1 MTNFSFLMEA
11 ARRDLSKYLELQ
23 CGSNASLALRDTSDF
38 LGEIE
43 ENLERWAELLAKGD
57 LSRDDFEWLV
67 IGKKALIKFPGL
79 AQAGL
84 SKDTQESLRTGIIN
98 TLLATTFK
106 TFLTQSQGNS

>member
-1 MTNFSFLMEA
+1 MTNFSFLMDA
-11 ARRDLSKYLELQ
+11 ARRDLSKYLEMH
-23 CGSNASLALRDTSDF
+23 CAEYASLALHDATGF

-67 IGKKALIKFPGL
+67 IGKKALIKFPEL
-79 AQAGL
+79 AQTGL
-84 SKDTQESLRTGIIN
+84 SKDSLESLRTGIIN

-106 TFLTQSQGNS
+106 TFLKQTVNN